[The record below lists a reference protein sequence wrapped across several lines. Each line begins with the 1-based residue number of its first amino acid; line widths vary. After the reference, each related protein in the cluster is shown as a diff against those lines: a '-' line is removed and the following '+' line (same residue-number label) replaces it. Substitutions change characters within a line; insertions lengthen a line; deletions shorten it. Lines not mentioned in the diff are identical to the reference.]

1 MIAHAV
7 IPLIALEAQEQGR
20 WHLAPG
26 HGQHRDARTK
36 LGGQLGLQGSDLLG
50 LQAVGPADQ
59 HQVGG
64 LKLVIEQLFNGAEV
78 IKAGIGQALGLDRGG
93 IAHHVALG

>member
-1 MIAHAV
+1 MAVVAMAV

-26 HGQHRDARTK
+26 HGKHRDTRTK

-50 LQAVGPADQ
+50 L
-59 HQVGG
+59 
-64 LKLVIEQLFNGAEV
+64 
-78 IKAGIGQALGLDRGG
+78 
-93 IAHHVALG
+93 